1 MFLPQKYNLKS
12 RGNLHMTKR
21 YQNEQKQLNKAT
33 IDKLKRKRSGKHFTI
48 TAKSLNQVNQLR
60 IANKQS
66 ITI

>member
-33 IDKLKRKRSGKHFTI
+33 IDKLKRKRSGKQFTI
-48 TAKSLNQVNQLR
+48 TQLR
-60 IANKQS
+60 IGTKQS